1 MTDRA
6 DCVIRGARIATAT
19 DSFAADIAIKDGRIA
34 AMGIDLPQGDE
45 EIDATGMLVVPG
57 GIDSHCHFDQQRES
71 GAEFSDDFET
81 ATMAAAFG
89 GNSCVIGFAPQFRGG
104 GLKEMVA
111 DYHRR
116 GERALIDFSIHMY
129 IADPSKKVIEEELPE
144 LIASGHRSLKIFMAY
159 ASSMIP
165 DYEILQVL
173 STAKEHGALVV
184 VHAENNDMIR
194 WMTER
199 FESQGNTATRFH
211 ALAKPPVVEREAVSR
226 IIALAE
232 LVDQPIQIFHVSCAE
247 VIEEVRRAQARGLK
261 VHAETC
267 PQYLAFTAEH
277 LEGPLG
283 AQYLCSPALRSVADQ
298 DALWD
303 AIRANVVSVVSSDH
317 APFRMDDPKGKGAP
331 DMPFS
336 RIPNGTPGI
345 ELRLPYLF
353 SEGVMKGR
361 ITLQQFVA
369 ITATNPAK
377 LFGLYPRKGSIAIG
391 MDADITIWDPDRTR
405 KVAYADLHDK
415 TGYSP
420 YEGMMLT
427 GWPVRTMVRGRTIV
441 ADGALKGSA
450 GYGEYVAQQRS
461 TPR

>member
-1 MTDRA
+1 
-6 DCVIRGARIATAT
+6 
-19 DSFAADIAIKDGRIA
+19 
-34 AMGIDLPQGDE
+34 
-45 EIDATGMLVVPG
+45 
-57 GIDSHCHFDQQRES
+57 
-71 GAEFSDDFET
+71 
-81 ATMAAAFG
+81 
-89 GNSCVIGFAPQFRGG
+89 
-104 GLKEMVA
+104 
-111 DYHRR
+111 
-116 GERALIDFSIHMY
+116 
-129 IADPSKKVIEEELPE
+129 
-144 LIASGHRSLKIFMAY
+144 
-159 ASSMIP
+159 
-165 DYEILQVL
+165 
-173 STAKEHGALVV
+173 
-184 VHAENNDMIR
+184 
-194 WMTER
+194 
-199 FESQGNTATRFH
+199 
-211 ALAKPPVVEREAVSR
+211 
-226 IIALAE
+226 
-232 LVDQPIQIFHVSCAE
+232 IQIFHVSCAE

-377 LFGLYPRKGSIAIG
+377 LFGLYPRKG
-391 MDADITIWDPDRTR
+391 
-405 KVAYADLHDK
+405 
-415 TGYSP
+415 
-420 YEGMMLT
+420 
-427 GWPVRTMVRGRTIV
+427 
-441 ADGALKGSA
+441 
-450 GYGEYVAQQRS
+450 
-461 TPR
+461 